1 MFSPAVWG
9 WLLVFKDL
17 KFVSSMPLVTPNTFY
32 LCNAE
37 YLQEKCRVSVEFSN
51 LSESRRV
58 SFAFT
63 PHIFIHDFSL
73 VSLNAFF
80 SANKKLRTERV
91 NNGVKV
97 FSSDFSFLKE
107 LNSVAEKKGILLSP
121 ERQFLLSK
129 DWSFFDEFE
138 FNGEFKNKGFRKIP
152 EIRFN
157 FSSAPL
163 NKDISEMLSF
173 SNDSGKKFL
182 SKIVFS
188 NILCEKPEL
197 IPDSKAKIL
206 DLFLEKVL
214 FKNNFA
220 FLKQKPKFDSGFQKK
235 PSEKLKKI
243 DFSSVWPALFS
254 FPFYNIGF
262 DSINCSCCKPES
274 LQEKNILPSSL
285 IEVKFLEDA
294 IYFESSNKNLSFFF
308 HENALGKEKRIKRM
322 NEWKL
327 KNIPLGPFFRND
339 VLRIPL
345 EDALKLKTEQKISFL
360 SDHEIEWFCRKK
372 ESFLS
377 RELNELNRKII
388 LSDRKINEAEL
399 DSIKKKGIAF
409 SLFLDEDSEFN
420 FFSEYRKA
428 LKTIFSTIPFHLSSA
443 STAFFDFNLSN
454 SINCIFSSVLN
465 RFKEFSQTNSS
476 VSFVEK
482 DAVLLDSSDNALDL
496 VTEFSRSEKI
506 PLPQVELSKS
516 G

>member
-1 MFSPAVWG
+1 M
-9 WLLVFKDL
+9 LVFKGL
-17 KFVSSMPLVTPNTFY
+17 KFVSSMLQKAFNTFY
-32 LCNAE
+32 LSNAE
-37 YLQEKCRVSVEFSN
+37 YLQEKCRVSIEFSN
-51 LSESRRV
+51 LLESRRV

-63 PHIFIHDFSL
+63 PHIFIHDSSL
-73 VSLNAFF
+73 PSLKAL
-80 SANKKLRTERV
+80 SVVNKKLRIERV

-97 FSSDFSFLKE
+97 FSSDFYFLKD

-129 DWSFFDEFE
+129 GWSFFDEFE
-138 FNGEFKNKGFRKIP
+138 LNGEPKRKELKRIP

-163 NKDISEMLSF
+163 EKEISEMLSI

-182 SKIVFS
+182 SKIVLS

-206 DLFLEKVL
+206 DLFLEKIL

-220 FLKQKPKFDSGFQKK
+220 FPKQKPKFDSGFERKS
-235 PSEKLKKI
+235 SEKLKKI
-243 DFSSVWPALFS
+243 DFSSVWSALFS

-274 LQEKNILPSSL
+274 LQEKNILLSSL

-294 IYFESSNKNLSFFF
+294 IYFESSNKNWSVFF
-308 HENALGKEKRIKRM
+308 HENALGKEKRTKRKS
-322 NEWKL
+322 EWKL
-327 KNIPLGPFFRND
+327 KNMPLGPFFRND

-345 EDALKLKTEQKISFL
+345 EDALKLKSEEKISFL

-377 RELNELNRKII
+377 LELSKLNKKIV
-388 LSDRKINEAEL
+388 LFDSKIHEAEFN
-399 DSIKKKGIAF
+399 SIKNKGIAF
-409 SLFLDEDSEFN
+409 SLFLDEDPEFN

-428 LKTIFSTIPFHLSSA
+428 LKTIFSSIPFHLSST
-443 STAFFDFNLSN
+443 STAFFDFRLSN
-454 SINCIFSSVLN
+454 SINCVFSFVLN
-465 RFKEFSQTNSS
+465 KFKEFSQTNSC

-482 DAVLLDSSDNALDL
+482 DAVLLDSDNALDL

-506 PLPQVELSKS
+506 PLPQVELSKTS
-516 G
+516 